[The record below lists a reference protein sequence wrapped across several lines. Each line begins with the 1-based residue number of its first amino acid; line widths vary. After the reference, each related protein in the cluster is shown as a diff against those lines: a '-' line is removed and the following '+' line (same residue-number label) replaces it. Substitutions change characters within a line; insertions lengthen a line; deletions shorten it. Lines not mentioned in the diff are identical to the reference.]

1 MQTVK
6 TTRSMKPTNWNKNWL
21 YAILLIA
28 LLGIGLYIINA
39 LWGPQKASLPQEAAG
54 AIISQADLETQYG
67 MHVNLIAVTAAGGL
81 VDVRLKIVDADKA
94 RQLWGTDPN
103 YPALRVADS
112 GTILAP
118 VQDTRA
124 QVASLEDGGVVFL
137 VFPNSNNAVK
147 PGTQVSLMFPEAQ
160 VEPIPSQ

>member
-21 YAILLIA
+21 YAIILIA
-28 LLGIGLYIINA
+28 LIGIGLFIINA
-39 LWGPQKASLPQEAAG
+39 VWGSQPASLPQESAG
-54 AIISQADLETQYG
+54 AIISQADLETQHG
-67 MHVNLIAVTAAGGL
+67 IHVNLIAVTAAGGL
-81 VDVRLKIVDADKA
+81 VDVRLKILDADKA

-103 YPALRVADS
+103 YPALKVTDS

-124 QVASLEDGGVVFL
+124 QVASLEDGGVIFL
-137 VFPNSNNAVK
+137 VYPNSSNVVK
-147 PGTQVSLMFPEAQ
+147 PGTQISLMFPEAQ